1 MRLVIQTVEKA
12 ELSVDHTIKATISHG
27 AIVYVGFSELDTE
40 ATMQSLIDK
49 LVHLR
54 IYPDEIGK
62 TNLSIQAIE
71 GSILF
76 VPNFTLYADV
86 SGSRRPSFS
95 NALSPHL
102 AESLFSKL
110 LDYAKSV
117 YPNIYHGVFGA
128 HMHIDVTHHGPFTM
142 VLEA

>member
-12 ELSVDHTIKATISHG
+12 ELSVDHTIKATIDHG

-40 ATMQSLIDK
+40 TTMQTLIDK
-49 LVHLR
+49 LMHLR
-54 IYPDEIGK
+54 IYPDEFGK

-71 GSILF
+71 GSLLF

-110 LDYAKSV
+110 IDYAKSI
-117 YPNIYHGVFGA
+117 YPNVYHGVFGA
-128 HMHIDVTHHGPFTM
+128 DMHIDVTHQGPFTM